1 MHARS
6 VSVMSSKGILSVV
19 AGVLLAASAACSS
32 PTEPGGA
39 FRTEVTLRPGQVTAV
54 ASTPLRI
61 GFERVASDSRCPST
75 ALCIQSGD
83 ALVVFTVSTGGN
95 GSAEIHLRTRGGT
108 TGDGMVATVA
118 GYELSIAGLQPY
130 PETTTPIPS
139 ADYRVTVSIARD

>member
-1 MHARS
+1 MFIRS
-6 VSVMSSKGILSVV
+6 GLRWIAVALV
-19 AGVLLAASAACSS
+19 AGATTGCSS
-32 PTEPGGA
+32 PNEPGGV

-83 ALVVFTVSTGGN
+83 ALVVFSVSVGDQGGAEIRLRTTGGAI
-95 GSAEIHLRTRGGT
+95 GQDLIAE
-108 TGDGMVATVA
+108 VA

-139 ADYRVTVSIARD
+139 GDYRVTVSIARD